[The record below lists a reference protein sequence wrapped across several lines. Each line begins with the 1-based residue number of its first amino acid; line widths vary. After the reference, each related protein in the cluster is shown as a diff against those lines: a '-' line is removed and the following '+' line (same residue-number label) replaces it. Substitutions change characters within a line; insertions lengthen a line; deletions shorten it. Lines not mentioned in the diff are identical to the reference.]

1 MQLVSSL
8 VSPPVSPLVSNSAPP
23 TSRRP
28 VHLGLVRAREY
39 LCAHVA
45 AALSLEELA
54 RVACLSK
61 YHFLRAFTCAYGVSP
76 HEHQMQLRLALA
88 RTLVEAGEPLS
99 SVAYDAGF
107 ADQSHLTRRF
117 KQAFGVTPGAYARVY
132 TRQHADAP
140 RRAA

>member
-1 MQLVSSL
+1 MQPIALIL
-8 VSPPVSPLVSNSAPP
+8 SPARSDPTAPARPLLAPAH
-23 TSRRP
+23 T
-28 VHLGLVRAREY
+28 VHIGLARAREY
-39 LCAHVA
+39 VRAHVA
-45 AALSLEELA
+45 KPLSLEALA

-61 YHFLRAFTCAYGVSP
+61 FHFLRAFTRAYGDSP
-76 HEHQMQLRLALA
+76 HEYQMQLRLALA

-117 KQAFGVTPGAYARVY
+117 KQAFGVTPGAYARQA
-132 TRQHADAP
+132 RAS